1 MPVLRIKEM
10 LGYDHDTISGK
21 GAPSESEEMQLAGLG
36 ENQSVLSP
44 SSTKRKDLAASFVQL
59 FILQTRK
66 FEQDEFGH
74 YRSS

>member
-1 MPVLRIKEM
+1 M

-21 GAPSESEEMQLAGLG
+21 GAPSEIEAMQSGGLG
-36 ENQSVLSP
+36 ENQSMLSP
-44 SSTKRKDLAASFVQL
+44 SSTKRKDLAASLVQL
-59 FILQTRK
+59 FILQMCK